1 MKAVATDASYAEGIG
16 NLIEQA
22 SGLLIEYARWK
33 RIVKASSLL
42 LQHTC
47 AVMRPQ
53 HFSAKAHEAEQVVV
67 RHLVQDCLP
76 VVIPPGRA
84 ARLARNWPMSSRRSR
99 HDLCSL

>member
-1 MKAVATDASYAEGIG
+1 MKAVATDVSDAEGIG

-47 AVMRPQ
+47 AVMRPR
-53 HFSAKAHEAEQVVV
+53 HFSAKAREAEQV
-67 RHLVQDCLP
+67 LC
-76 VVIPPGRA
+76 VISCKTVCR
-84 ARLARNWPMSSRRSR
+84 W
-99 HDLCSL
+99 

>member
-22 SGLLIEYARWK
+22 SGLLIRWK